1 MWKRWLME
9 KAVAFAVGQGFLIL
23 WDANIG
29 IVCQMAMGTFVIVGI
44 HKGNIYISVLL
55 KLGRVNN

>member
-1 MWKRWLME
+1 M
-9 KAVAFAVGQGFLIL
+9 AFAVGQGFLIL